1 MSEKLKPCPYC
12 NEKAKIIKETDHHGE
27 YYNLGCSFS
36 ECIAADAFYTETEV
50 PLEDAILRWNS
61 RPIEDSLCDQL
72 AACQKELA
80 EEKNNQTKLFLGQR
94 DGIINSM
101 RKELEEAKEEV
112 LDRESLIQAQ
122 ARNVLDL
129 YKEIGQLKEQLRHA
143 LDFDPDGM
151 VSKIKRLEADLQR
164 ANNAVNDYRMG
175 NL

>member
-80 EEKNNQTKLFLGQR
+80 EAKAEIERLKKQIYLVQCQACKK
-94 DGIINSM
+94 IIPEPEMQSH
-101 RKELEEAKEEV
+101 
-112 LDRESLIQAQ
+112 
-122 ARNVLDL
+122 
-129 YKEIGQLKEQLRHA
+129 G
-143 LDFDPDGM
+143 
-151 VSKIKRLEADLQR
+151 VSCPATTQPTFKRISQ
-164 ANNAVNDYRMG
+164 
-175 NL
+175 